1 MKYMYDDAF
10 HCKERV
16 FLIAPVIFE
25 VLSWVIVSSK
35 AIWMHAVA
43 LHSLPGSLVFPESLP
58 KWVGTRC
65 LHNPFGIKEPNPRA
79 QGLGLLRR
87 DLGNLVEMETKFF
100 SLPRG
105 DEENFFLFPHFLP
118 NSPE

>member
-1 MKYMYDDAF
+1 MMMPFIA
-10 HCKERV
+10 RRGV

-25 VLSWVIVSSK
+25 VLSWVIMSSK

-43 LHSLPGSLVFPESLP
+43 LHTLPGSLVFPESLP
-58 KWVGTRC
+58 KGVGARC
-65 LHNPFGIKEPNPRA
+65 MHNPFGIKEPNPRA
-79 QGLGLLRR
+79 Q
-87 DLGNLVEMETKFF
+87 DLGNLVELETKFF

-105 DEENFFLFPHFLP
+105 DEENFLLFPLFLP